1 MKFGEKVRAA
11 RQNAG
16 MSQEAL
22 AKAVDVSLRTIL
34 GYENENRY
42 PRKREIYAKLADA
55 LHVDVNY
62 LLTEDEEFAAAAAEK
77 YGSCGKQQAEALVAE
92 LSGLFAG
99 GELADEDMDAMMRAV
114 QDAYWIAKENNRKF
128 VPKKY
133 QKGK

>member
-11 RQNAG
+11 RRNVD

-42 PRKREIYAKLADA
+42 PRKREIYAKLADT
-55 LHVDVNY
+55 LHVNVNY
-62 LLTEDEEFAAAAAEK
+62 LLAEDEDFAAAAAEK
-77 YGSCGKQQAEALVAE
+77 YASRGKQQAESLVAE

-99 GELADEDMDAMMRAV
+99 GELADEDMDAMMRAM
-114 QDAYWIAKENNRKF
+114 QEAYWTAKESSRKL
-128 VPKKY
+128 V
-133 QKGK
+133 QK

>member
-62 LLTEDEEFAAAAAEK
+62 LLTEDEEFATAAAEK
-77 YGSCGKQQAEALVAE
+77 YGSRGKQQAEALVAE

-114 QDAYWIAKENNRKF
+114 QEAYWIAKENNRKF

>member
-11 RQNAG
+11 RRNAG

-42 PRKREIYAKLADA
+42 PRKREIYAKLADT
-55 LHVDVNY
+55 LHVNVNY
-62 LLTEDEEFAAAAAEK
+62 LLAEDEDFAAAAAEK
-77 YGSCGKQQAEALVAE
+77 YGSRGTQQAESLVAE

-99 GELADEDMDAMMRAV
+99 GELADEDMDAMMRAM
-114 QDAYWIAKENNRKF
+114 QEAYWTAKESSRKL
-128 VPKKY
+128 V
-133 QKGK
+133 QK

>member
-11 RQNAG
+11 RRNAD

-42 PRKREIYAKLADA
+42 PRKREVYAKLADA

-62 LLTEDEEFAAAAAEK
+62 LLTEDEEFAAAAAE
-77 YGSCGKQQAEALVAE
+77 YGSRGKQRAEALVAE
-92 LSGLFAG
+92 LRGLFAG

-114 QDAYWIAKENNRKF
+114 QEAYWIAKENNRKL
-128 VPKKY
+128 KHNTL
-133 QKGK
+133 

>member
-11 RQNAG
+11 RRNAG

-77 YGSCGKQQAEALVAE
+77 YGSRGKQQAEALVAE

-99 GELADEDMDAMMRAV
+99 GELADEEIDKKK
-114 QDAYWIAKENNRKF
+114 KEL
-128 VPKKY
+128 
-133 QKGK
+133 

>member
-11 RQNAG
+11 RRNAG

-77 YGSCGKQQAEALVAE
+77 YGSRGKQQAEALVAE

-114 QDAYWIAKENNRKF
+114 QEAYWIAKENNRKF
-128 VPKKY
+128 VPKKH

>member
-11 RQNAG
+11 RQVAG

-62 LLTEDEEFAAAAAEK
+62 LLTEDEEFAFAAAEK
-77 YGSCGKQQAEALVAE
+77 YGSRGKQQAEALVEE

-114 QDAYWIAKENNRKF
+114 QEAYWIAKENNRKF

-133 QKGK
+133 QKGG

>member
-62 LLTEDEEFAAAAAEK
+62 LLTEDEEFAAAIE
-77 YGSCGKQQAEALVAE
+77 
-92 LSGLFAG
+92 
-99 GELADEDMDAMMRAV
+99 
-114 QDAYWIAKENNRKF
+114 W
-128 VPKKY
+128 Y
-133 QKGK
+133 QKFLTANPNHGNRMCCDALSRTGLGHEEKEILVGLTRSLATRVN

>member
-11 RQNAG
+11 RRNAG

-42 PRKREIYAKLADA
+42 PRKREIYAKLADT
-55 LHVDVNY
+55 LHVNVNY
-62 LLTEDEEFAAAAAEK
+62 LLAEDEDFAAAAAEK
-77 YGSCGKQQAEALVAE
+77 YASRGKQQAESLVAE

-99 GELADEDMDAMMRAV
+99 GELADEDMDAMMRAM
-114 QDAYWIAKENNRKF
+114 QEAYWTAKESSRKL
-128 VPKKY
+128 V
-133 QKGK
+133 QK

>member
-22 AKAVDVSLRTIL
+22 AKAVDVSLRTIS

-55 LHVDVNY
+55 LRVDVNY
-62 LLTEDEEFAAAAAEK
+62 LLTEEEGFAAAAGKK
-77 YGSCGKQQAEALVAE
+77 YGSRGRRQAEARVAE
-92 LSGLFAG
+92 LSGLFADG
-99 GELADEDMDAMMRAV
+99 KLADEDMDAMMRAV
-114 QDAYWIAKENNRKF
+114 QEAYWIAKENNRKF
-128 VPKKY
+128 VPKKH

>member
-11 RQNAG
+11 RQDAG

-62 LLTEDEEFAAAAAEK
+62 LLTEDEEFTATAAEK
-77 YGSCGKQQAEALVAE
+77 YGSRGKQQAEALVAE

-114 QDAYWIAKENNRKF
+114 QEAYWIAKENNRKF